1 MGKPGIPERS
11 ASRIMGDYL
20 LSGMMISLR

>member
-11 ASRIMGDYL
+11 ASRIMSEYL
-20 LSGMMISLR
+20 LSDEMISLR